1 MRFRPLLR
9 YAILL
14 AVPLLLALPARSV
27 AQDKDQTTLTNLLPE
42 LRQAYAAALESDS
55 LLVNNTAWRTQV
67 AEMVKSADE
76 LTVMLY
82 TQRPEFA
89 FDMAFALENASRL
102 RANFEEQGLLSAKFL
117 TVSRSGL
124 RRYTLL
130 EQTIREMYMTPADTL
145 QAADSVLAEPAFAYP
160 AIEDPE
166 KDALLD
172 SCLRYTAALNALF
185 GESVAVAL
193 KDSVYFAETEARLQQ
208 AYEYAQADYA
218 ETQKN
223 RYIGGNVTIGHIIKN
238 WRTFIL
244 NAQNDF
250 RTRYYT
256 EPVKKQQDGG
266 SSWGWSGSYVLSY
279 AGLSLLVL
287 IVSFLLAGFVS
298 ALVF

>member
-14 AVPLLLALPARSV
+14 AVPLLLVLPALSV

-124 RRYTLL
+124 RRYTL
-130 EQTIREMYMTPADTL
+130 
-145 QAADSVLAEPAFAYP
+145 
-160 AIEDPE
+160 
-166 KDALLD
+166 
-172 SCLRYTAALNALF
+172 
-185 GESVAVAL
+185 
-193 KDSVYFAETEARLQQ
+193 
-208 AYEYAQADYA
+208 
-218 ETQKN
+218 
-223 RYIGGNVTIGHIIKN
+223 
-238 WRTFIL
+238 
-244 NAQNDF
+244 
-250 RTRYYT
+250 
-256 EPVKKQQDGG
+256 
-266 SSWGWSGSYVLSY
+266 
-279 AGLSLLVL
+279 
-287 IVSFLLAGFVS
+287 
-298 ALVF
+298 